1 MTTNTDHPRNEI
13 LNRTSSWLKLI
24 ENPQDPQIK
33 AGFVYILSNT
43 NKDEKLPT
51 CLHLCKY
58 VALVEENNHMYT
70 LITINERRH
79 TNFLQLL
86 TRDLLTQVI
95 GKYID
100 RLTRHT
106 YTRLKIWK

>member
-24 ENPQDPQIK
+24 ENPQDPRIK

-58 VALVEENNHMYT
+58 VEEKKSYRYAYYDKREALYQLRT
-70 LITINERRH
+70 ITDVWSTNTSDRKIYWSINQ
-79 TNFLQLL
+79 T
-86 TRDLLTQVI
+86 
-95 GKYID
+95 
-100 RLTRHT
+100 
-106 YTRLKIWK
+106 